1 MAKALEGK
9 VVVITGGN
17 SGMGLAT
24 AKRFVAE
31 GAYVVITGRR
41 QEQIDIALK
50 EIGSSNAIGVQGD
63 VASMKDL
70 DRLYAT
76 VKEKYGHIDVL
87 FANAGLGNVA
97 PIGEITEENFDL
109 HFNVNVKGLLFSV
122 QKALPL
128 MREGGS
134 IILNSSISGSK
145 GVPALGVYAAT
156 KAAVRSFARSWTSDL
171 KDRKIRVNTLSPGP
185 IATPIFGKM
194 GLSEQQAKEF
204 GDRIVQS
211 VPMGRIGAPEEIAA
225 AALFL
230 ASNESSFISG
240 IELTVDGGMAQV

>member
-50 EIGSSNAIGVQGD
+50 EIGSSKAIGVQGD